1 MTANLQTGMTVKQ
14 AAETMNVSERNVYNA
29 RRLIRTNRT
38 DLIAAVERGDMSI
51 NKALSIAGQ
60 KQPTSAYQRLI
71 RTWNACSEDEQGRF
85 LVAVGWGAK

>member
-14 AAETMNVSERNVYNA
+14 IAKVMDISERSIYSA

-38 DLIAAVERGDMSI
+38 DLIEAVDRGNMSV
-51 NKALSIAGQ
+51 NKALSIAGL

-71 RTWNACSEDEQGRF
+71 RAWNSCREDEKERF
-85 LVAVGWGAK
+85 LVAVGWGTK